1 MAGRVSYSLGLV
13 GPCVPTNTAC
23 SSSLVAYHLAARSIA
38 QVNLVQSQHIWH
50 LTHVPIA
57 TFLVV
62 D

>member
-38 QVNLVQSQHIWH
+38 QVNRVQS
-50 LTHVPIA
+50 
-57 TFLVV
+57 
-62 D
+62 